1 MGGGDFVNRR
11 DDRNGEVGATA
22 FADPRFTLT
31 VMHKG
36 VEPVAK
42 ATNLQISIR
51 PNHPRGYIITCYRI
65 SAPTKRASP
74 VMHMPEENYFA
85 NNIEEVES
93 MVAQLLRKG
102 KVT

>member
-1 MGGGDFVNRR
+1 M
-11 DDRNGEVGATA
+11 T
-22 FADPRFTLT
+22 
-31 VMHKG
+31 
-36 VEPVAK
+36 K

-51 PNHPRGYIITCYRI
+51 PNNPRGYIITCYRI
-65 SAPTKRASP
+65 SAPSKRPAP
-74 VMHMPEENYFA
+74 VVHMPEENYFA